1 MNYKQSDITGTTW
14 TRCRTV
20 TINNP
25 LPGKGPV
32 DIVTGQPV
40 GPNCVFLEET
50 ALATGTETLTFDSG
64 GCQTVYT
71 PSSII
76 SLLDPATGTPTGET
90 VTQEKLYQILYSL
103 YLFTAIKRDGVE

>member
-25 LPGKGPV
+25 LPGKGSIN
-32 DIVTGQPV
+32 IVTGQPV

-50 ALATGTETLTFDSG
+50 ALSTGTEILTFDSG
-64 GCQTVYT
+64 GCQTVYVPDSVIT
-71 PSSII
+71 
-76 SLLDPATGTPTGET
+76 LLDPTTGNPTGET
-90 VTQEKLYQILYSL
+90 VTQAKLYQILYSL
-103 YLFTAIKRDGVE
+103 YLATATARDSVE